1 MKKHVVLFTVFW
13 ALKTLSTF
21 SQKVEIGLNVGLA
34 NYTGDLAP
42 SVVLSETQPGA
53 GVFARLNLNNTWA
66 LTGFA
71 NFLRISGNDAN
82 FSFNAPRNLSFRTD
96 ISEFATVFEFN
107 YFKYGTGVRDVHF
120 TPYVYWGLGAAF
132 YNPKAYYNG
141 EWNELRPYQTEGSA
155 NTYSGVTAI
164 MPMGIGI
171 KWMPNKK
178 MSLEWSIGGRKT
190 YTDYL
195 DDVSKTYIDANK
207 QAQERGLIAAVL
219 ADPSSLKN
227 EGAFVNKA
235 GYQRGNPDFKDW
247 YFNTNICISY
257 RIFTRIKCARFY

>member
-1 MKKHVVLFTVFW
+1 
-13 ALKTLSTF
+13 
-21 SQKVEIGLNVGLA
+21 
-34 NYTGDLAP
+34 
-42 SVVLSETQPGA
+42 
-53 GVFARLNLNNTWA
+53 
-66 LTGFA
+66 
-71 NFLRISGNDAN
+71 
-82 FSFNAPRNLSFRTD
+82 
-96 ISEFATVFEFN
+96 
-107 YFKYGTGVRDVHF
+107 
-120 TPYVYWGLGAAF
+120 
-132 YNPKAYYNG
+132 
-141 EWNELRPYQTEGSA
+141 
-155 NTYSGVTAI
+155 
-164 MPMGIGI
+164 
-171 KWMPNKK
+171 